1 MSTLDKQTVRTLLR
15 IVQSSAERFSGRR
28 LLRTFSDDYRI
39 GRTKGASLLFEPE
52 DKERIRELL
61 RAEGIDPATDPSAWD
76 GLSRAAAT
84 RLGPD
89 EKFTAAPVKR
99 ARVAIKTL
107 TGRPLCLAGQAL
119 LLPPACHLDVDG
131 PAVVGLLAHADV
143 LLVENWECFDRIHE
157 TSLDLTPAGENP
169 LVVWRGDASDTRA
182 DHALALLR
190 ALAVPVWAFVDFDP
204 AGLLIAAAAP
214 HLAGIIAPPKAQ
226 LEQDLARG
234 LPRRY
239 QDQLPSAAAALDGCD
254 SESVRQLWAMLRRH
268 GRALPQERYLDGD
281 STQQADAAASAA

>member
-1 MSTLDKQTVRTLLR
+1 MSTLDKSTVRRLLR
-15 IVQSSAERFSGRR
+15 IAQSPDEHFTGGQR
-28 LLRTFSDDYRI
+28 LRTFSDDYRI
-39 GRTKGASLLFEPE
+39 GRTKGASLLFEPV

-61 RAEGIDPATDPSAWD
+61 RAEGIDPETDPSAWD

-107 TGRPLCLAGQAL
+107 AGHPLCLVGQAL
-119 LLPPACHLDVDG
+119 RLPPACHLDVPG
-131 PAVVGLLAHADV
+131 PAVAPLLTHATI

-157 TSLDLTPAGENP
+157 TRLDLTPAGENP

-204 AGLLIAAAAP
+204 AGLLIAAATP
-214 HLAGIIAPPKAQ
+214 HLAGIIAPPQAQ
-226 LEQDLARG
+226 LEQDLAHG

-239 QDQLPSAAAALDGCD
+239 QDQLPSAAAVLDSCD
-254 SESVRQLWAMLRRH
+254 SEPVRRLWAMLRRH
-268 GRALPQERYLDGD
+268 GRALPQERYLASD
-281 STQQADAAASAA
+281 SQQAASAT